1 MRIKEVP
8 FSEMEHS
15 FLKQGVSKYGMGKW
29 TSILNDGNYK
39 FHSSWKASTLA
50 VRAKQ
55 LFKLNDQLLLVNL
68 THFKAK

>member
-1 MRIKEVP
+1 MKEVP
-8 FSEMEHS
+8 FSEMEGS
-15 FLKQGVSKYGMGKW
+15 FLKNVFLKYGVEKW
-29 TSILNDGNYK
+29 TSIPNDSNYK

>member
-29 TSILNDGNYK
+29 TSILNDSNYK

-68 THFKAK
+68 THFKAI